1 MKIRFLALLLFCSS
15 QLIIAQNKNFIDQ
28 PYLETSARA
37 DTLVAPDLIYLQIQ
51 IAETDSRN
59 KVSVEKQENQMA
71 DVLKKLEIDLSKQL
85 SLSDVGS
92 NFKKYFLKEKGV
104 VKRKSFD
111 LVVYD
116 AQTAG
121 MVILGLEGVGISNV
135 TLWKTAYS
143 QMDLLKL
150 ELKSKAV
157 MLAQKQAEYLVKLLP
172 TKVSYPIHIVDRT
185 YSYAEDY
192 GPASFQVRAFNSES
206 EPNPQPLDIQFK
218 AIEVYSEVNVK
229 FKLVDQ

>member
-1 MKIRFLALLLFCSS
+1 MKSRFLVVF
-15 QLIIAQNKNFIDQ
+15 LICGAQFLCAQNKNFIDQ
-28 PYLETSARA
+28 PYLETVARV
-37 DTLVAPDLIYLQIQ
+37 DTLVAPDLIYLQIE
-51 IAETDSRN
+51 IAESDSRN
-59 KVSVEKQENQMA
+59 KISVEQQENQMA
-71 DVLKKLEIDLSKQL
+71 EALKKLEINLGKQL

-121 MVILGLEGVGISNV
+121 MVILDLETVGISNV

-143 QMDLLKL
+143 KMDLLKL
-150 ELKSKAV
+150 ELKSKA
-157 MLAQKQAEYLVKLLP
+157 MILAQKQAEYLVKSLP
-172 TKVSYPIHIVDRT
+172 SKVSYPIHIVDRT

-192 GPASFQVRAFNSES
+192 GPASFQVRTFNTEAQGSPE
-206 EPNPQPLDIQFK
+206 PLDIQFK
-218 AIEVYSEVNVK
+218 AIEVRSEVNVK
-229 FKLVDQ
+229 FKLEEK

>member
-1 MKIRFLALLLFCSS
+1 MKTIFLAFLVVCGV
-15 QLIIAQNKNFIDQ
+15 QTIHAQNKNFIDQ

-37 DTLVAPDLIYLQIQ
+37 DTLVAPDLIYLQIS
-51 IAETDSRN
+51 IAEADSRN

-71 DVLKKLEIDLSKQL
+71 EVLKELGIDLSKQL

-121 MVILGLEGVGISNV
+121 LVILELEGVGISNV
-135 TLWKTAYS
+135 SLWKTAYS
-143 QMDLLKL
+143 KMDLLKL
-150 ELKSKAV
+150 ELKSQAI
-157 MLAQKQAEYLVKLLP
+157 MLAQKQAEYLVKPLP
-172 TKVSYPIHIVDRT
+172 SKISYPIHIVDRT
-185 YSYAEDY
+185 YTSSNDY
-192 GPASFQVRAFNSES
+192 GPASFQLRSYSAEES
-206 EPNPQPLDIQFK
+206 SPQPLDIQFK
-218 AIEVYSEVNVK
+218 AIEVYSDVSVK
-229 FKLVDQ
+229 FKLEEQ